1 MKTLEFRPGGADRRL
16 LQADVEAKM
25 RALFARCP
33 ALCGFAI
40 QERGALPA
48 EVAGAI
54 PDADLYVTEIGIYP
68 KLDAEQHGELH
79 DEITSAIS
87 DLVRAQPAAYDLLR
101 GRTFART
108 LH

>member
-1 MKTLEFRPGGADRRL
+1 MKTLEFLPGNPDRGM

-33 ALCGFAI
+33 ALCGFTVQDRAS
-40 QERGALPA
+40 LPA
-48 EVAGAI
+48 EVAGPI

-68 KLDAEQHGELH
+68 KLDAAQYGDLY
-79 DEITSAIS
+79 DEITLAIS
-87 DLVRAQPAAYDLLR
+87 DLVHEQPGAYDVLR

>member
-1 MKTLEFRPGGADRRL
+1 MKRLEFRPGSPDRSL
-16 LQADVEAKM
+16 VQADVEARM

-40 QERGALPA
+40 QDRGSLPA
-48 EVAGAI
+48 GVAGPI

-68 KLDAEQHGELH
+68 KLDAGQHGELY
-79 DEITSAIS
+79 DEISSAIS
-87 DLVRAQPAAYDLLR
+87 ALVQAQPDACDLLR